1 MSLRFSYTLL
11 APFYDLLIRPAF
23 DAVRK
28 SRLTPFPTG
37 GRVLLD
43 GIGTGLDLAHLP
55 AGNSYVGLD
64 ITAAMLR
71 KSKQRCGAHEID
83 LVQGDAMCLPFADA
97 SFDHALL
104 HLILAVVPQPA
115 KCLAE
120 AARVLKPGGSVW
132 VLDKFLRPGEF
143 APLRRVLN
151 IFASRVA
158 TRTDVVFEEALAQV
172 PTLKLLS
179 DEPLAAGGWFRG
191 IKLVKVA

>member
-11 APFYDLLIRPAF
+11 APFYDLLIRPTF

-28 SRLTPFPTG
+28 SHLVPFPTG
-37 GRVLLD
+37 SRVLID
-43 GIGTGLDLAHLP
+43 GIGTGLDLAYLP
-55 AGNSYVGLD
+55 AGNRYVGLD

-71 KSKQRCGAHEID
+71 KSRQRRGAHKID
-83 LVQGDAMCLPFADA
+83 LVQGDAMCLPFVDA

-104 HLILAVVPQPA
+104 HLILAVVPEPA

-120 AARVLKPGGSVW
+120 AARVLKPGGSMW

-143 APLRRVLN
+143 APLRRALS

-158 TRTDVVFEEALAQV
+158 TRTDVVFEEALVQV
-172 PTLKLLS
+172 PTLELIS

-191 IKLVKVA
+191 IKLIKVA